1 MNRLVPQSLPT
12 EQRKVAGSIPA
23 PAILIK
29 AVQLTRLDL
38 DWPGPVETDN
48 RSRCGRS
55 LVRCGLTSACRC
67 PCQAVWVLR
76 SSARHQRRMQ
86 LRSFSPYWWSR
97 NPSTVQRWACGESA
111 VGAAGCV
118 AFGSGSMCRWRRSAV
133 VRIPAFRAGDRD
145 GRNAATPGRNGIR
158 NAMSGATRRRPRRR
172 ARRRRQTWHRRG
184 CPMTELVQIV
194 AGLSQAARD
203 GARQRASI
211 LD

>member
-1 MNRLVPQSLPT
+1 MKGLVRQSLPT

-23 PAILIK
+23 PATHQRG
-29 AVQLTRLDL
+29 QLTRLGS
-38 DWPGPVETDN
+38 DWPVPVATVN

-55 LVRCGLTSACRC
+55 LVRCGLTSAWKC
-67 PCQAVWVLR
+67 PCQAFWVLR
-76 SSARHQRRMQ
+76 SSARHHRRTQ
-86 LRSFSPYWWSR
+86 LRSYQS
-97 NPSTVQRWACGESA
+97 VLGESESIHSRTLGLWRSA
-111 VGAAGCV
+111 GGAAGCG
-118 AFGSGSMCRWRRSAV
+118 ARGSGSTCRWRRSAV
-133 VRIPAFRAGDRD
+133 VRIPAFRAGDRE
-145 GRNAATPGRNGIR
+145 GRNAATPGRNRIR
-158 NAMSGATRRRPRRR
+158 RPVSGAPRRRPRRR